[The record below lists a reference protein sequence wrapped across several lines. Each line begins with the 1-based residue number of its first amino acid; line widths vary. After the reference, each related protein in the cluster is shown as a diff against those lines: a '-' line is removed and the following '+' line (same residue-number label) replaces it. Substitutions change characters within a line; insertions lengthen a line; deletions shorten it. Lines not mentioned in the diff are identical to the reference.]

1 MECGGYLGSQASLNI
16 YKTRASGLTTKGL
29 HAYAEYM
36 SFGILIHRHD
46 SRYADHP
53 SERYQFPK
61 SYLSRASKFVGNNI
75 IYYEPVKIKNT
86 RGYYATAKIEKIIP
100 DPTEEGMYLALIE
113 SGTYYEFPNPVPF
126 NVNRELV
133 ERGLYNEKG
142 NISGRSQ
149 SAVRPLST
157 EDFNRIMGM
166 ALEETNI
173 ILPRINENNVSL
185 ETGEEAHPSI
195 DYGEERTKV
204 SYTSNRIIRDR
215 MFRRNILQVYDERCA
230 ITGLKLINGGG
241 RAEVQAAHI
250 QPVSENGPDAIQN
263 GLALSGTVHWMFD
276 RGLISLE
283 DNLEIKVSRHVND
296 RDSIEGLINTSGF
309 ANAPIDERYYP
320 HTKYLSWH
328 RDNCFKV

>member
-1 MECGGYLGSQASLNI
+1 MWGLRKVNHFDTVKAFKPSL
-16 YKTRASGLTTKGL
+16 TDKGWKV
-29 HAYAEYM
+29 YAGFM
-36 SFGILIHRHD
+36 ALGILIHRHD

-61 SYLSRASKFVGNNI
+61 SYLSRASKFVGNYI
-75 IYYEPVKIKNT
+75 IYYEPVKVKNT

-100 DPTEEGMYLALIE
+100 DPTEQGMFLALIE
-113 SGTYYEFPNPVPF
+113 NGSYYEFPNPVPF
-126 NVNRELV
+126 NVDQKLV

-157 EDFNRIMGM
+157 EDFKRIMDI
-166 ALEETNI
+166 ALKEEEI
-173 ILPRINENNVSL
+173 ILPRIDGNIAHL
-185 ETGEEAHPSI
+185 ETGEEAHLPF
-195 DYGEERTKV
+195 DYGEERTKAP
-204 SYTSNRIIRDR
+204 YTSNRIIRDR
-215 MFRRNILQVYDERCA
+215 MFRRNILKAYDERCA

-250 QPVSENGPDAIQN
+250 QPVSENGPDAVQN

-283 DNLEIKVSRHVND
+283 DTLEIKISRHVND
-296 RDSIEGLINTSGF
+296 LNSIESLINPNGF

-328 RDNCFKV
+328 RENCFKR